1 MVRFGILGAGNIAHR
16 FAKSLEHVEG
26 AKLVALSARKAQK
39 AQAFAHEFG
48 VDGSKAYTS
57 HEQLL
62 DDAGVDAIYLAL
74 PHALHREWAIA
85 ALRAGKAVLCEK
97 PACLTAAEM
106 EEVASVAHSTNTL
119 FMEAMKPR
127 FVPLRASI
135 EEALGQIGEIRHVE
149 ATLCNDMMSFVDGA
163 QTYHMGGGPGAGVLL
178 DCGIYCASWIDELCP
193 GTFKT
198 TSVVCEKHKDVD
210 VYVDAQLSF
219 GDITAR
225 LECAFDR
232 AKPRTCTIE
241 GERGRIVVEDLHRP
255 TRATLL
261 LTGEPMQVMESPYEV
276 DDFYAQIVHF
286 VKLVADKKTESPV
299 MNLNDSIRCAQ
310 ILDACR
316 S

>member
-16 FAKSLEHVEG
+16 FARSLEHVEG

-39 AQAFAHEFG
+39 AQAFANEFG
-48 VDGSKAYTS
+48 VDEARAYTS

-62 DDAGVDAIYLAL
+62 NDGEVDAIYLAL

-97 PACLTAAEM
+97 PACITAKEM
-106 EEVASVAHSTNTL
+106 EEVASVARATNTL

-127 FVPLRASI
+127 FVPLHAQV
-135 EEALGQIGEIRHVE
+135 EEALAQIGQIRHVE
-149 ATLCNDMMSFVDGA
+149 ATLCNDMMSMVDGA
-163 QTYHMGGGPGAGVLL
+163 QTYHLGGGPGAGVLL
-178 DCGIYCASWIDELCP
+178 DCGIYCASWIDELCTGAP
-193 GTFKT
+193 VT
-198 TSVVCEKHKDVD
+198 TSVVCEECEGAD

-219 GDITAR
+219 DDVTAR

-241 GERGRIVVEDLHRP
+241 GSNGRIVVEDLHRP
-255 TRATLL
+255 TRATLFVD
-261 LTGEPMQVMESPYEV
+261 GEPEQVMEAPYVV

-286 VKLVADKKTESPV
+286 VELVACGRTESPV
-299 MNLNDSIRCAQ
+299 MSLPDSVRCAQ

-316 S
+316 A